1 MIQKKTKNILNHL
14 VLQKNDSNILFLV
27 LPNSIVTTH
36 IILYKLYYIFPF
48 YSSASSHFRHTT
60 QNACTFFVQA
70 FQVYCLNS
78 IPISSKAFKILV
90 IAFVTSAS
98 SNVLSFARN
107 TMEYATDL
115 NPSLICEPS

>member
-1 MIQKKTKNILNHL
+1 MIQKKDQKHFESSCPT
-14 VLQKNDSNILFLV
+14 KNDSNILFLV

-48 YSSASSHFRHTT
+48 YSSASLHFIHTT